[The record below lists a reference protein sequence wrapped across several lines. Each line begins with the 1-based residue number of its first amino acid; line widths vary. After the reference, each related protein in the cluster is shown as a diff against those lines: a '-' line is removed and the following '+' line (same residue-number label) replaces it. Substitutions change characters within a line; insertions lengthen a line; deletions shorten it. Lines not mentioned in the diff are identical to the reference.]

1 MIGEALDHAF
11 GVFTKIFA
19 TVAIIAA
26 VAILYIILTWNSGKE
41 IKEKAI
47 EYLGGKCTDCG
58 LVDEPCVY
66 DFHHLD
72 PTQKEIAFGSRG
84 GKSFESLKPELDKCV
99 LLCANCHRKRHYKT
113 IEVN

>member
-41 IKEKAI
+41 IVSEH
-47 EYLGGKCTDCG
+47 
-58 LVDEPCVY
+58 P
-66 DFHHLD
+66 
-72 PTQKEIAFGSRG
+72 
-84 GKSFESLKPELDKCV
+84 LKPE
-99 LLCANCHRKRHYKT
+99 KRLVIKNNKVDTLYVYKKP
-113 IEVN
+113 